1 MGAVEVKYKHSRG
14 TNEAGAI
21 IVDPK
26 DWMRE
31 LLINDFA
38 STKAMYEAAPEATQA
53 AIDEVFGEKIFTSVH
68 IARTWVVERQDDY
81 EGQIEFGSA
90 KERLE
95 KILNP

>member
-14 TNEAGAI
+14 TNQAGAI

-38 STKAMYEAAPEATQA
+38 STKAMYEAAPEAT
-53 AIDEVFGEKIFTSVH
+53 
-68 IARTWVVERQDDY
+68 
-81 EGQIEFGSA
+81 
-90 KERLE
+90 
-95 KILNP
+95 